1 MGRPTPGAEG
11 KMMIPNLT
19 RVATESPIQ
28 KKPLPPGWSDQG
40 LFEIDGYAISCCYYN
55 GRRGLAVL
63 LSLSTMDNGEQ
74 FIHCSLSRRSRLPS
88 WDDVKIVKTT
98 FLGEDT
104 EAFHIVPKKED
115 YINVNPYCLHLWVPY
130 GDMAGCADSFC
141 MLKQEQTSFLG
152 EIHTSSR
159 TKDAL
164 LARRAVATKATPG
177 QWKKKR
183 RRFFAESEEVPYV
196 VAGIAILFTMQNGE
210 RMADYNA
217 DFCVANNPSTVIA
230 DIDEILRLRAEVEQL
245 KKDNEAHRVVTANFK
260 RITENLA
267 NKIDD
272 DHEVE
277 EHIAS
282 LEAQIDFL
290 AKTCARQ
297 SHDAPDEKAVNWWR
311 AKAREAAEKKA

>member
-1 MGRPTPGAEG
+1 
-11 KMMIPNLT
+11 MMIPNLT
-19 RVATESPIQ
+19 RVATESPLQ
-28 KKPLPPGWSDQG
+28 KKTLPPGWSDQG
-40 LFEIDGYAISCCYYN
+40 FFEIDGYAISCCYYN

-63 LSLSTMDNGEQ
+63 LSLSTMDNGER

-88 WDDVKIVKTT
+88 WDDVKVVKTT

-115 YINVNPYCLHLWVPY
+115 YINVNPYCIHLWVPY
-130 GDMAGCADSFC
+130 GGMDRNTDSFC
-141 MLKQEQTSFLG
+141 MLKQEQTSFLPNM
-152 EIHTSSR
+152 HTSSR
-159 TKDAL
+159 TRDAL
-164 LARRAVATKATPG
+164 LARRAIAAKATPG
-177 QWKKKR
+177 PWEKKR

-196 VAGIAILFTMQNGE
+196 VAGIVILFTMQNGE
-210 RMADYNA
+210 RLADYNA
-217 DFCVANNPSTVIA
+217 YFCVANNPSTSIE
-230 DIDEILRLRAEVEQL
+230 DIDEILRLRAEVERL
-245 KKDNEAHRVVTANFK
+245 KEENEAHRVVTANFK
-260 RITENLA
+260 RITENLTRE
-267 NKIDD
+267 IDD
-272 DHEVE
+272 DDQEVE